1 MDFNTRIVKWPG
13 WFGRLSHWKLCWIL
27 PSSQGEASP
36 HWLNSYRGPAKKK
49 KEKTTLFFQ
58 EVLDW
63 WILMM
68 ISPPISR
75 CPTDLSF
82 LSILFRAINTIHP
95 PTCPWRWLILLSTD
109 TQTRRSD
116 NIKRQQKRI
125 VCVVRIS
132 QKSPLSQ
139 ASPKVS
145 WFSYIYIYIYRV
157 LIYIYIY

>member
-36 HWLNSYRGPAKKK
+36 HWLNSYRGSAKKRK
-49 KEKTTLFFQ
+49 KQHFFSRRFLID
-58 EVLDW
+58 EYW
-63 WILMM
+63 WWFP
-68 ISPPISR
+68 PPISR

-145 WFSYIYIYIYRV
+145 WVFIYIYRV
-157 LIYIYIY
+157 LYIYIYINV